1 MRRSSNLNI
10 SKIKILIFEKKR
22 CDNIDYRQKD
32 QTKLFYICAGNNQRQ
47 NIKENTTHR
56 RATIEDEL
64 IDKPQVKCISIGIH
78 MYAET
83 YRRQNTRNTACDDQA
98 VDIQDKSTKK
108 NQLEIKYNVPLVDYS
123 FITKPQFIPPNV
135 SYNKTAYIIHWLEN
149 VSKAMNIKNI
159 GFLISKQSSI
169 SYNQLD
175 IESQDAR
182 HICSDNNRFHMENRH
197 KNNFE
202 DYNKVCNINNVIYIV
217 SVSLH

>member
-1 MRRSSNLNI
+1 M
-10 SKIKILIFEKKR
+10 KKKR
-22 CDNIDYRQKD
+22 CDDIDYRQKD
-32 QTKLFYICAGNNQRQ
+32 QTKLFYICAGNNRRQ
-47 NIKENTTHR
+47 NIKENTTYR
-56 RATIEDEL
+56 MATIEDEL

-98 VDIQDKSTKK
+98 VDIQDESTKK
-108 NQLEIKYNVPLVDYS
+108 NQLEIKYNVPLVGYS

-169 SYNQLD
+169 SYNQFD
-175 IESQDAR
+175 IELQDAR
-182 HICSDNNRFHMENRH
+182 HICSNNNRFHMENRH

-202 DYNKVCNINNVIYIV
+202 DYNKVCNINNVVYID

>member
-1 MRRSSNLNI
+1 M
-10 SKIKILIFEKKR
+10 
-22 CDNIDYRQKD
+22 
-32 QTKLFYICAGNNQRQ
+32 
-47 NIKENTTHR
+47 
-56 RATIEDEL
+56 ATIEDEL

-83 YRRQNTRNTACDDQA
+83 YRRQNTRNTVCNDQA

-108 NQLEIKYNVPLVDYS
+108 NQLEIKYNVPLVGYS

-169 SYNQLD
+169 SYNQFD
-175 IESQDAR
+175 IELQDAR
-182 HICSDNNRFHMENRH
+182 HICSNNNRFHMKNRH

-202 DYNKVCNINNVIYIV
+202 DYNKVCNINTVVYIYIYIYIYCLCFLALKQKFYLERRCICYMEWYFHIILQKRNFE
-217 SVSLH
+217 STSSGKGKCRNWNYEGNN